1 MFGAGVGMTNFEFAL
16 SLFGLVFGLSIVE
29 VMAGFARVLRARPK
43 VRLGWSTPLLGILLI
58 IDLVTFWA
66 NAWELRQVIP
76 PSFWTL
82 LAGTAIAAIY
92 YLSAAVLFPHDLDQW
107 SDLDAYFVRHKA
119 QVILG
124 IIAANLLFGTC
135 SGLLLGSFP
144 PVGVLVKNLVFTALS
159 VGVIF
164 ARRRWLETA
173 LLLTLLVCYAVS
185 RISAAPAG

>member
-1 MFGAGVGMTNFEFAL
+1 MSNFEFAL

-29 VMAGFARVLRARPK
+29 VMAGFGRILRARPR
-43 VRLGWSTPLLGILLI
+43 VRLGWPTPLLGILLI

-92 YLSAAVLFPHDLDQW
+92 YLAASVLFPHDLDQW
-107 SDLDAYFVRHKA
+107 PDLDAYFVRHKA

-124 IIAANLLFGTC
+124 IIAANLLFGACASALT
-135 SGLLLGSFP
+135 GSVP
-144 PVGVLVKNLVFTALS
+144 AGWVLAKHLIFSALS
-159 VGVIF
+159 VAVIF

-173 LLLTLLVCYAVS
+173 LLLALLVCYAIS